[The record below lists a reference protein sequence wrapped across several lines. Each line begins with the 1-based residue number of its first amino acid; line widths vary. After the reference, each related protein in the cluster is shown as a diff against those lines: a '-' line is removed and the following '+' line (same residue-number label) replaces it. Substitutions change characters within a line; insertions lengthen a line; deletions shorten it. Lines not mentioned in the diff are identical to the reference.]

1 MKDFVKKHST
11 ILFTCLSFLFLL
23 FMMVNHIGHSALWY
37 DEWVEYYYSQAD
49 IANGDLYRNII
60 STFQPPLYNLLMH
73 YWLKVNQSILWFRL
87 FNIIPGMISGL
98 ALSDTVRRLTKD
110 RRLAALSVVLLAV
123 SYQWVYYIQ
132 EAAEYA
138 LMLMFVFLTMHA
150 YVIAGQKHSFLTT
163 LYLALMSG
171 GAAYSQYGCVFVVAP
186 LLIMHMV
193 RIFRAG
199 DRKQVRNL
207 LIIYGLS
214 VVLLAA
220 PLYVFYA
227 KIQLGNHKIGGT
239 DTLPVVWSPQDFLTK
254 LGGLLVYIF
263 VRSEPQETQ
272 VFMILGA
279 VVLAL
284 TFLAM
289 IIGRREKSIA
299 DLCLC
304 LVIAY
309 GLHYLL
315 VVRHI
320 YAMVHIGMSAGFYC
334 RYSVF
339 WICLFTVVIPLILHE
354 LLKGLGRNAAAAGLA
369 VITLAAGVFSV
380 PGIWRNWEK
389 SHDNEIAWTW
399 LEWKGYEQP
408 TYLYGV
414 AEYSFD
420 YFIRDKG
427 IEAPQV
433 VYNCWEQID
442 AGKVPSQF
450 WLWYADYG
458 KDQAM
463 SFDDMFEEL
472 DNQLSRRGYAAN
484 RVLDYQ
490 GMGKLI
496 YYYRTGE

>member
-1 MKDFVKKHST
+1 V
-11 ILFTCLSFLFLL
+11 I
-23 FMMVNHIGHSALWY
+23 
-37 DEWVEYYYSQAD
+37 
-49 IANGDLYRNII
+49 
-60 STFQPPLYNLLMH
+60 
-73 YWLKVNQSILWFRL
+73 
-87 FNIIPGMISGL
+87 
-98 ALSDTVRRLTKD
+98 
-110 RRLAALSVVLLAV
+110 LLAV

-150 YVIAGQKHSFLTT
+150 YVIAGEKYSFLTT

-193 RIFRAG
+193 RIFRTG

-207 LIIYGLS
+207 LVIYGLS

-220 PLYVFYA
+220 PLYMFYA
-227 KIQLGNHKIGGT
+227 KIQLGNHQIGGT
-239 DTLPVVWSPQDFLTK
+239 DTLPVVWSVQDFLTK
-254 LGGLLVYIF
+254 LGGLFVYIF
-263 VRSEPQETQ
+263 LQSEPRETQ
-272 VFMILGA
+272 AFMIMGA
-279 VVLAL
+279 VILVLTL
-284 TFLAM
+284 LAM
-289 IIGRREKSIA
+289 VSGRRDRSVS

-304 LVIAY
+304 LILAY

-320 YAMVHIGMSAGFYC
+320 YAMVHVGMSAGFYC

-339 WICLFTVVIPLILHE
+339 WICLFTVTIPLILYE
-354 LLKGLGRNAAAAGLA
+354 LLKNLGQNAAAAGLA
-369 VITLAAGVFSV
+369 VITLAVGVFSV

-463 SFDDMFEEL
+463 SFDDMFAEL
-472 DNQLSRRGYAAN
+472 DKKLTLRGYAAN

>member
-11 ILFTCLSFLFLL
+11 TLFTCLSFLFLL

-110 RRLAALSVVLLAV
+110 RRLAALSVILLAV

-150 YVIAGQKHSFLTT
+150 YVIAGEKYSFLTT

-193 RIFRAG
+193 RIFRTG

-207 LIIYGLS
+207 LVIYGLS

-220 PLYVFYA
+220 PLYMFYA
-227 KIQLGNHKIGGT
+227 KIQLGNHQIGGT
-239 DTLPVVWSPQDFLTK
+239 DTLPVVWSVQDFLTK
-254 LGGLLVYIF
+254 LGGLFVYIF
-263 VRSEPQETQ
+263 LQSEPRETQ
-272 VFMILGA
+272 AFMIMGA
-279 VVLAL
+279 VILVLTL
-284 TFLAM
+284 LAM
-289 IIGRREKSIA
+289 VSGRRDRSVS

-304 LVIAY
+304 LILAY

-320 YAMVHIGMSAGFYC
+320 YAMVHVGMSAGFYC

-339 WICLFTVVIPLILHE
+339 WICLFTVTIPLILYE
-354 LLKGLGRNAAAAGLA
+354 LLKNLGQNAAAAGLA
-369 VITLAAGVFSV
+369 VITLAVGVFSV

-463 SFDDMFEEL
+463 SFDDMFAEL
-472 DNQLSRRGYAAN
+472 DKKLTLRGYAAN